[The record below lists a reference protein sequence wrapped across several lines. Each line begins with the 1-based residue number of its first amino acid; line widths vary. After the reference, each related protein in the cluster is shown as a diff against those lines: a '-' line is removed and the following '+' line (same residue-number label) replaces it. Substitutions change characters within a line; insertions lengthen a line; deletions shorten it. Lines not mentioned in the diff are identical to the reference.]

1 MFPVDVHALCCLFGL
16 FTCVCTWECDTI
28 TLCVT
33 LSSASR
39 FQTIDVN
46 GQTKKM
52 QSRPSAM
59 LVVALPAVGGEVA
72 SKWSCTTTASS
83 GSH

>member
-1 MFPVDVHALCCLFGL
+1 MHFVACLACL
-16 FTCVCTWECDTI
+16 HVCVCTWACDTI

-52 QSRPSAM
+52 QSRPSTV

-72 SKWSCTTTASS
+72 SKWSCTTTTSS